1 MTRTFGFRAAAL
13 GLVTLLALTP
23 GCGPSNATVAGKVTY
38 QGKPVGWGSVT
49 LRAHDGS
56 YHQIG
61 LNPDGTYRL
70 DRVPVGP
77 AKVGVSSP
85 DPTPSSRF
93 KGGGGDERAATPPP
107 PPPPGVWFPL
117 PAKFADA
124 ATSGVTVEVGAGSAD
139 IELK

>member
-1 MTRTFGFRAAAL
+1 MTRTFGPRAVAPGLFAMFAL
-13 GLVTLLALTP
+13 AS
-23 GCGPSNATVAGKVTY
+23 GCNPSAATVAGKVTY

-49 LRAHDGS
+49 LRANDGS

-61 LNPDGTYRL
+61 LNADGTYRL
-70 DRVPVGP
+70 DNVPVGP

-93 KGGGGDERAATPPP
+93 KDGGDERATAPPS
-107 PPPPGVWFPL
+107 PPPGIWFPL
-117 PAKFADA
+117 PAKFADP
-124 ATSGVTVEVGAGSAD
+124 ATSGVTLDVRTGGYD